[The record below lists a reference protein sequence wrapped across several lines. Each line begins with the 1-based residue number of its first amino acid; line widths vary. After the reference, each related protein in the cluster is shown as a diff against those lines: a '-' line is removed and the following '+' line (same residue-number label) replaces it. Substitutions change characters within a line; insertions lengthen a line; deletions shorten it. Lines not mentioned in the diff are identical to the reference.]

1 MMPAHIFRNQFALK
15 KKVVITS
22 PPGRYP
28 GGKWRLA
35 SWIIKQF
42 PPHIAYVEPFAGG
55 ANVLFSK
62 APSTIEVINDLDDEV
77 INFFQVLRD
86 KPEFLMLQ
94 LTLTPFSRQELERA
108 YEPTSDPIEKAR
120 RYYIRTRQGF
130 GMGASSTFRDTG
142 WRFQANNNR
151 GTSLIKEWNNLDSLW
166 GAAMRLKQVQI
177 DKDDALA
184 VIQRFDRTTTLFY
197 IDPPYLKSTRSGRE
211 LYSHEMSDE
220 QHIALADVLHSIEG
234 MVLLSGYASPMY
246 ADLYGDWRMISKT
259 TKTNGNGAAT
269 ECLWISP
276 KADALEH
283 YPLFAASAEIKE
295 PIR

>member
-1 MMPAHIFRNQFALK
+1 MRVNIFRKQFSSPK
-15 KKVVITS
+15 KLEITS
-22 PPGRYP
+22 PPVRYP

-62 APSTIEVINDLDDEV
+62 QPSTIEIINDLNDEV
-77 INFFQVLRD
+77 INFFEVLRNQ
-86 KPEFLMLQ
+86 PEFLMLQ
-94 LTLTPFSRQELERA
+94 LTLTPFSRKELEKA
-108 YEPTSDPIEKAR
+108 YEPTSDPVEKAR

-151 GTSLIKEWNNLDSLW
+151 GTSLIREWNNLDSLW
-166 GAAMRLKQVQI
+166 GAAMRLKQVQVE
-177 DKDDALA
+177 KDDALA
-184 VIQRFDRTTTLFY
+184 VIQRFDRPTTLFY
-197 IDPPYLKSTRSGRE
+197 VDPPYLKSTRSGRE
-211 LYSHEMSDE
+211 LYSHEMSDD
-220 QHIALADVLHSIEG
+220 QHIALADVLHSVEG

-246 ADLYGDWRMISKT
+246 ADLYSAWRMISKT

-276 KADALEH
+276 KADALH
-283 YPLFAASAEIKE
+283 NLPLFAVKE
-295 PIR
+295 QI